1 MRDDILHLEV
11 NGTIEAHEKGSEA
24 NPQAF
29 RVEGRGT
36 LNKKPFDMRV
46 LGGPLVNLDPDKPYP
61 FDLSIA
67 AGDIKVAADGS
78 VRKPFDLGR
87 FTLDVTASGSDLAD
101 LYYLTQLAL
110 PNTPPFKIAARIER
124 NVNKV
129 RVTQLNGT
137 LGQSDLTGELG
148 VDMSRKRPSL
158 TGNLESRQ
166 LRLADLAASLGSKP
180 KASQAPQGKSE
191 PARPSK
197 KGAQEQ
203 APANA
208 RLFPVA
214 RLQVD
219 RVRAMDADVKFHAT
233 SIQAGS
239 LPMKE
244 VAFHIKLDD
253 GVLSL
258 TPFAFEL
265 PQGKL
270 SGTARIDATG
280 KTPKN
285 ASRCA
290 RSRHAA
296 RSTQGESAG
305 CEAASSAEFFR
316 PERCSMAQAIHFTT
330 SWPTPMGESLS

>member
-1 MRDDILHLEV
+1 
-11 NGTIEAHEKGSEA
+11 
-24 NPQAF
+24 
-29 RVEGRGT
+29 
-36 LNKKPFDMRV
+36 MRV

-87 FTLDVTASGSDLAD
+87 FTLDVSASGSDLAD

-270 SGTARIDATG
+270 RRYRADRRRRARRPSTHLDVRVRDMQLDQLKGKAPDAKPPLGGVLQARAVFDGTGDSLHDFMADADG
-280 KTPKN
+280 RVIVVIP
-285 ASRCA
+285 
-290 RSRHAA
+290 
-296 RSTQGESAG
+296 QGEG
-305 CEAASSAEFFR
+305 ASGVRRAHRHQRRARHRLVAEGR
-316 PERCSMAQAIHFTT
+316 
-330 SWPTPMGESLS
+330 